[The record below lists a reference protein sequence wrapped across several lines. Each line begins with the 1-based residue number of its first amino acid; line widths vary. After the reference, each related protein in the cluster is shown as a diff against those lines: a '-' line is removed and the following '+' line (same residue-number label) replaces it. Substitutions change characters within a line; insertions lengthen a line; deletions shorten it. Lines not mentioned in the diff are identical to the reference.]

1 MDRSRKT
8 ARRTVA
14 LAAAGATALA
24 LTIAPA
30 AAANAAKGGVSCDNR
45 NNNTVAKLLDCVN
58 AEGVME
64 HLEAFQEIADANG
77 GNRAADTPGYEA
89 SVDYVVETLEAAGW
103 EVSIDEFDYAYQPP
117 AELQQLTPVNATLPA
132 GNFSEGSGSGTV
144 TGQVIPVDLVLTP
157 PRDPVTSG
165 CEDSDFA
172 GLDFSGPTDI
182 ALVQRGT
189 CEFGVKA
196 RNAQEAGAEA
206 VIVMNQGNTP
216 ERSGVITNVTLIGE
230 NPDPLDIPVITTSF
244 DGGAALAV
252 AGSTARVVKPA
263 PENHPQE
270 NVIAE
275 LPGRNDDNVVMA
287 GAHLDS
293 VPEGPGINDNGSGS
307 AALIEIAQNLSKL
320 KPQNTVRLAWWGAEE
335 EGLIGSTEYVE
346 GLTQEERDRIG
357 LYLNFDMVA
366 SPNYIYMVYDGDE
379 TSFEAP
385 VVVPEGSIEIE
396 DLFERYFTGAGIP
409 YDDAEFSGRSDYEA
423 FINADIPSGGLFTG
437 AEEVKTPE
445 QAEIWGGTA
454 GDAFDPCYHQECDD
468 IGNVDEEALGV
479 NTDAIALAVL
489 VYSYSTELVNGVP
502 GRSVPGGLRL
512 PDPAGAEGT
521 FAGGGGGLHH
531 DHDHAAA
538 AD

>member
-14 LAAAGATALA
+14 FAAAGATALA
-24 LTIAPA
+24 LTVAPA
-30 AAANAAKGGVSCDNR
+30 AAANAAQGGVSCDTR
-45 NNNTVAKLLDCVN
+45 NNNTITKLLDCVS
-58 AEGVME
+58 ADGVME

-103 EVSIDEFDYAYQPP
+103 DVSIDEFDYAYQPP

-144 TGQVIPVDLVLTP
+144 TGQIIPVDLVLAP

-165 CEDSDFA
+165 CEDADFA

-182 ALVQRGT
+182 ALIQRGT

-206 VIVMNQGNTP
+206 VIIMNQGNTP

-230 NPDPLDIPVITTSF
+230 NPTALDIPVITTSF

-252 AGSTARVVKPA
+252 PGATARVVKPE

-320 KPQNTVRLAWWGAEE
+320 KPQNTVRFAWWGAEE

-346 GLTQEERDRIG
+346 GLSQEERDRIA

-385 VVVPEGSIEIE
+385 VVVPEGSTEIE

-437 AEEVKTPE
+437 AEEVKTAE

-454 GDAFDPCYHQECDD
+454 GEAFDPCYHQACDD
-468 IGNVDEEALGV
+468 IGNLSEEALGV

-502 GRSVPGGLRL
+502 GRSIPGGLAL